1 MHAPCRSDGLAGRSL
16 LRVKDILTMA
26 DSYETRQ
33 RILDP
38 DRVVEQGHARQE
50 AEDRLRSRG
59 IWLHSGDD
67 DEGPLFVGWK
77 KALRTTGCE

>member
-1 MHAPCRSDGLAGRSL
+1 
-16 LRVKDILTMA
+16 MA

-33 RILDP
+33 RTLDP
-38 DRVVEQGHARQE
+38 DRVVEQGHARQD

-67 DEGPLFVGWK
+67 DEGPPIRGLEESV
-77 KALRTTGCE
+77 ADYRLRVEAATDRLLHGRHR